1 MPPRTPKTCRVRGYR
16 NTTTDPSG
24 YCKSHKSEGWKQYK
38 PGQSCHQRGYGS
50 RGCPSCSP
58 VLCGGGRNRTLTQIL
73 VGRCYSFLDYPDAI
87 HVRAVSDVR
96 YGCQADGSSR
106 WGACHGAGASRKKAS
121 FCIFIG
127 HHHLCILLI
136 INGYLFFACR
146 IECFLFDIERVFLK
160 LFARCMFKALRRKY
174 GS

>member
-1 MPPRTPKTCRVRGYR
+1 MTVARRGTPSARVCGNNQKRCTPGFYR
-16 NTTTDPSG
+16 AND
-24 YCKSHKSEGWKQYK
+24 
-38 PGQSCHQRGYGS
+38 S
-50 RGCPSCSP
+50 RVCPSCSP

-73 VGRCYSFLDYPDAI
+73 VVDAI
-87 HVRAVSDVR
+87 PFWIIPMPFMQGLYQTFVMAFRLTAPPGGV
-96 YGCQADGSSR
+96 
-106 WGACHGAGASRKKAS
+106 ACHGAGASRKKAS

-136 INGYLFFACR
+136 INGYLFFVCR
-146 IECFLFDIERVFLK
+146 VECFLFDIERVFLK